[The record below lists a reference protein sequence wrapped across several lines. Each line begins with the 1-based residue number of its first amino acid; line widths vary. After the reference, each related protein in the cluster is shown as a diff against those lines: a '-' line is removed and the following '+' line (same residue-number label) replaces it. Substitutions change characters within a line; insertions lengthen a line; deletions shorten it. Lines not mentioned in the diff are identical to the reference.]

1 MFQRSTVLALLGG
14 SAAALG
20 HAPFHLWFVAVPGF
34 VALFWAV
41 ADAGTRRRAFWTAWC
56 AGSAYFA
63 ITMHWIVE
71 PFLVDAATHGWMAPG
86 ALVLM
91 AGGLALFWG
100 LAGWLSHWLAPSATW
115 RAVVFALFLT
125 AAELVRGHI
134 FTGFPWAMPAYIWA
148 ETPLRISVA
157 YLGSYGLTAVTL
169 IAAAF
174 VATQPGRLLGPVIG
188 IALFAAV
195 FGLGQFRLNDGSN
208 ETLLGKVGLVHPNV
222 PQREKWSR
230 EKVPGHLQRLE
241 DLTREMTSAA
251 EPVDMVVW
259 PEVAVVYPLQAA
271 EGILASVSQ
280 VADGTPILLGIN
292 RREGED
298 WFNSMIRLDP
308 NGRVGSIYDKVH
320 LVPFGEY
327 IPFRLGIL
335 RAMAATTSN
344 GFSAG
349 DGVRLM
355 ETPIGQ
361 ALPLI
366 CYEGIFPGHAFRVAE
381 RADYILL
388 LTNDAWFGAFAGPFQ
403 HFDQARFRAA
413 EHGLPVVRSANSG
426 VTGVIDRFGNVGP
439 SLGLDDIGSQA
450 DDVWSGPPTLYA
462 RLGDLPLMLFL
473 GVASIGL
480 LLGKR
485 RNTIANRPAS
495 S

>member
-1 MFQRSTVLALLGG
+1 MRQRSTVLALLGG
-14 SAAALG
+14 AAAALG
-20 HAPFHLWFVAVPGF
+20 HAPFHLWFVALPGF
-34 VALFWAV
+34 VVLIWAV
-41 ADAGTRRRAFWTAWC
+41 SSVLTGRRAFWTAWC

-63 ITMHWIVE
+63 VTMHWIVE

-86 ALVLM
+86 ALILL

-100 LAGWLSHWLAPSATW
+100 LAGWLSLRIARSSAH
-115 RAVVFALFLT
+115 RAVAFALFLT

-134 FTGFPWAMPAYIWA
+134 FTGFPWGMPAYIWA
-148 ETPLRISVA
+148 ETPLRMSVA
-157 YLGSYGLTAVTL
+157 YVGSYGLTAITL

-174 VATQPGRLLGPVIG
+174 AATAPHRLTGPVVA
-188 IALFAAV
+188 IAVIAAA
-195 FGLGQFRLNDGSN
+195 FGLGQLRLNDGSN

-241 DLTREMTSAA
+241 DLTREVTERDA
-251 EPVDMVVW
+251 PVDMVVW
-259 PEVAVVYPLQAA
+259 PEVAVVYPLHAA
-271 EGILASVSQ
+271 EGILASASQ
-280 VADGTPILLGIN
+280 AAGGTPIVLGIN

-308 NGRVGSIYDKVH
+308 DGTAGAVYDKVH

-344 GFSAG
+344 GFSSG
-349 DGVRLM
+349 DAVRLL
-355 ETPIGQ
+355 ETPIGN

-366 CYEGIFPGHAFRVAE
+366 CYEGIFPGHAFRAPE

-388 LTNDAWFGAFAGPFQ
+388 ATNDAWFGAFAGPFQ

-413 EHGLPVVRSANSG
+413 EHGLPVVRVANAG

-439 SLGLDDIGSQA
+439 VLGLGDIGSKA

-462 RLGDLPLMLFL
+462 RLGDLPLMVLL
-473 GVASIGL
+473 GVAAIVL
-480 LLGKR
+480 FLGKR
-485 RNTIANRPAS
+485 RNAIANRPAS